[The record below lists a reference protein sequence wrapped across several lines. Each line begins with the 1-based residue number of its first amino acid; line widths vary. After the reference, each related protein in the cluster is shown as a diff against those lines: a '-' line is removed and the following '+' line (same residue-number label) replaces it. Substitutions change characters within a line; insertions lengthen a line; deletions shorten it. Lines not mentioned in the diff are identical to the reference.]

1 MSGFDIGI
9 KLASQEFGSV
19 GKSWYYFFLKYLIEF
34 ATEAI

>member
-9 KLASQEFGSV
+9 KLASQEFRSV

-34 ATEAI
+34 TTEVI